1 MGKKRQQIEKKKDL
15 LLLGADLAHVVDEAF
30 SEVDV
35 PASPVRPRDGVRRR
49 AVVLDC
55 RVFAVGS
62 VDVADELAMVFEG
75 GEGYGCEEDGRKD
88 GELHGGWAGCW

>member
-1 MGKKRQQIEKKKDL
+1 MSGHGKEQAADRKKDL

-55 RVFAVGS
+55 RVFAVTS
-62 VDVADELAMVFEG
+62 VDVADEFAMVFEG
-75 GEGYGCEEDGRKD
+75 GEGSGCEEDGRKD
-88 GELHGGWAGCW
+88 GELHGG